1 MKTKHAWIVVA
12 LLAPGMA
19 MAGQACR
26 DNYSQEGSFIKG
38 RTFKSWQE
46 YPALPVDKAFKKA
59 YQKLVGDG
67 YKIITADKEMGAISA
82 QQNVTGSD
90 KTVPLNVLVEE
101 QGKGA
106 RVALT
111 FATSGGLAV
120 GQEAVQGGMCDIL
133 ETIGK

>member
-1 MKTKHAWIVVA
+1 MI
-12 LLAPGMA
+12 
-19 MAGQACR
+19 
-26 DNYSQEGSFIKG
+26 
-38 RTFKSWQE
+38 
-46 YPALPVDKAFKKA
+46 
-59 YQKLVGDG
+59 
-67 YKIITADKEMGAISA
+67 
-82 QQNVTGSD
+82 GSD
-90 KTVPLNVLVEE
+90 KIVPLNVLVEE

>member
-1 MKTKHAWIVVA
+1 MKAKYLW
-12 LLAPGMA
+12 LGLAMLIPSVS

-46 YPALPVDKAFKKA
+46 YPALPTDKAFKKA
-59 YQKLVGDG
+59 YQKVLSDG
-67 YKIITADKEMGAISA
+67 FKIITADKEMGAISA

-101 QGKGA
+101 AGKGSK
-106 RVALT
+106 VSLT

-133 ETIGK
+133 EAVAK